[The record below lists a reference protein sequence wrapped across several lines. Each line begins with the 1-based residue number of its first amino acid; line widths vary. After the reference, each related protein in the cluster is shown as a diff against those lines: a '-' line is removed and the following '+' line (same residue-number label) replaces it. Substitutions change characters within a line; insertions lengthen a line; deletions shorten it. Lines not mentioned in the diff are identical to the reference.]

1 MILNLKA
8 KGFYLALIQR
18 HRAYILEN
26 GFSNSIWG
34 IGFNM

>member
-26 GFSNSIWG
+26 GSSIEFG
-34 IGFNM
+34 R